1 MLQPL
6 VVECDNRSEVAA
18 SGGALSGTRA
28 ELFVAR
34 QDGARRI
41 GVGFHRAEHVT
52 RLRVAIAN
60 VLLAGGFTTAIGT
73 LRLLHQQTCQDYTR
87 RETYL
92 QRRHRFSPTA
102 TSCACHCY
110 ASALGKQIG
119 LQSVPCVPGA

>member
-1 MLQPL
+1 LPSTQVSMLQPL

-18 SGGALSGTRA
+18 DGGALSGTRA

-87 RETYL
+87 HETCL
-92 QRRHRFSPTA
+92 QRRHI
-102 TSCACHCY
+102 
-110 ASALGKQIG
+110 ASL
-119 LQSVPCVPGA
+119 LQQQAARVIRLSLR